1 MAPGLLALDPVR
13 NRSWRPGADT
23 AKLKAGFGGPSRPC
37 ADA

>member
-1 MAPGLLALDPVR
+1 MAQDPAC

-23 AKLKAGFGGPSRPC
+23 AKLKAGFGGPYGPC